1 MTASTPN
8 PRRWCEID
16 GPHPS
21 HPSEWGGDI
30 CPGAV
35 PEDLDI
41 VPIEPHPWS
50 APPAPSSG
58 SPAPTCGD
66 CDGTG
71 WYDGDNRCP
80 NGCPIPA
87 SSGSPAPILDAP
99 ITWDAS
105 ADTGPIAWCVA
116 HGSKAA
122 LCAAAGRACRAA
134 STFSAPAPLSPVPE
148 DGPDFD
154 LPRALRGWAKHV
166 RLDEF
171 RTAAE
176 VMELAAVHI
185 EHAEQQEQA
194 VLACINIYGDEVLHS
209 ALDAIGYL
217 TRPAAADRGG
227 EQP

>member
-1 MTASTPN
+1 MSAGWVCRVPSN
-8 PRRWCEID
+8 PCT
-16 GPHPS
+16 GPDDCHQFHDCGP
-21 HPSEWGGDI
+21 
-30 CPGAV
+30 
-35 PEDLDI
+35 
-41 VPIEPHPWS
+41 S
-50 APPAPSSG
+50 APPALSSG

-148 DGPDFD
+148 DGPRPVDVTA
-154 LPRALRGWAKHV
+154 LPEWQALVEAVSKAGGRMGARWMMPVGDRAIALVGAAR
-166 RLDEF
+166 RL
-171 RTAAE
+171 A
-176 VMELAAVHI
+176 
-185 EHAEQQEQA
+185 
-194 VLACINIYGDEVLHS
+194 
-209 ALDAIGYL
+209 
-217 TRPAAADRGG
+217 AAADRGG
-227 EQP
+227 EQQ

>member
-148 DGPDFD
+148 DGPRPVDVTA
-154 LPRALRGWAKHV
+154 LPEWQALVEAVSKAGGRMGARWMMPVGDRAIALVGAAR
-166 RLDEF
+166 RL
-171 RTAAE
+171 A
-176 VMELAAVHI
+176 
-185 EHAEQQEQA
+185 
-194 VLACINIYGDEVLHS
+194 
-209 ALDAIGYL
+209 
-217 TRPAAADRGG
+217 AAADRGG
-227 EQP
+227 EQQ